1 MTAPREVDG
10 AGRHRV
16 HWSFWLIGAVSFLW
30 NALGVVNYFVQMNP
44 AMLRA
49 YRESE
54 QSIVQNR
61 PAWATAVFAIAVFAG
76 TLGSVALLFRRQEAV
91 YLFVASLVGV
101 IGTMIHSL
109 NIGIEFSAGEVFGIV
124 LMPIVV
130 PIFLV
135 WYSIFVTRR
144 GWLRR

>member
-10 AGRHRV
+10 AGRHWV

-61 PAWATAVFAIAVFAG
+61 PAWATALFAIAVFAG